1 MLASLDKASPEVQ
14 ADPQH
19 AVSKAQLQEL
29 QSASSKERNQW
40 NTALAKWPATWA
52 VAAGFEN
59 EAEKV
64 EEVKLEKSK
73 CEQSLK
79 ELNKV
84 LPRFGPRARALR
96 SSSNRAAAGCET
108 SQP

>member
-1 MLASLDKASPEVQ
+1 MRCRRPSCRSC
-14 ADPQH
+14 
-19 AVSKAQLQEL
+19 S
-29 QSASSKERNQW
+29 R
-40 NTALAKWPATWA
+40 
-52 VAAGFEN
+52 FEN

-84 LPRFGPRARALR
+84 LAPTKVWAKGKGL
-96 SSSNRAAAGCET
+96 EV
-108 SQP
+108 